1 MSKNKEYTEKIKV
14 ITDDIVGMESIIEDF
29 ENNDDVS
36 ENNIVITLDCKI
48 KAINGKN
55 IFVDFNG
62 YGLIFETKNKFNK
75 NDIISVKYT
84 GEIGKP
90 DFKAWVE

>member
-1 MSKNKEYTEKIKV
+1 MSKNREYTEKIKV
-14 ITDDIVGMESIIEDF
+14 VTDDIISMESTIKDF
-29 ENNDDVS
+29 ENKDDVVS
-36 ENNIVITLDCKI
+36 ENIVTTLDCKI